1 LIVEIVSYLVIIP
14 ELRNLFADVVVA
26 ELVASN
32 VNSADITCAVD
43 IAKLSV
49 NLE

>member
-1 LIVEIVSYLVIIP
+1 MIVEIVSYLVIIP

-32 VNSADITCAVD
+32 VNSADTTCAVD
-43 IAKLSV
+43 VAMLLV
-49 NLE
+49 N